1 MSTQY
6 NEDFITNMIS
16 EMVKKQKLPYEE
28 GQIMLI
34 NGMIGTLLTT
44 PDYKLNLITKDI
56 VDILPSVKM
65 DYPYLQQLL
74 FRGGVGAEETKSGD
88 SYERYIPPVLREP
101 DGETANRSLEAIQ
114 RQFNNNSDYALS
126 DSRPTIHVLNLFD
139 TGKDYQELRD
149 LKKLFNDTNV
159 KSLYK
164 RLNTF
169 ITESNSIS
177 KYTFLISCIS
187 FLESISFFYTKNI
200 DGFTSS
206 TIIFLLSAVVMQFQT
221 DEKNRKKIIKHRKT
235 IEQEIERKIDK
246 IASTFR
252 LYNSNRLESPSTL
265 VRSTSEPQLSSI
277 TKSSFELESMSST
290 MEDTQQR
297 FQMDITKEEA
307 IERLLNGDD
316 LLLDGI
322 KTITIQQNIEE
333 YTTNNNQLYD
343 LLRNVVNSYF
353 ELMDRYNKAR
363 EEYREPN
370 GLTDDFIEN
379 HSELSEKVNALI
391 VNIGK
396 LFILMG
402 KGIVTVSKVTGKVTF
417 ILSKVAVSISIQT
430 IRFIHFVLRETG
442 LYPYVIGGTFLW
454 ITRQQI
460 AYPVIKNAIGHFLK
474 STVANQILATIE
486 TKLSNAATA
495 AMSDIAMQA
504 AEKAAAAAGTA
515 AAEAAKG
522 MVFQAVMNGTS
533 TALTSGTQA
542 AITNAAT
549 TAALEAAETVAGE
562 LAKKQIENQ
571 ASNAI
576 INGLTNF
583 VSNPT
588 VLQTLTNGATGL
600 LQLTNGGKKKNKR
613 TRKRNHRKKRKRTR
627 RNR

>member
-16 EMVKKQKLPYEE
+16 EMVKKQKISYEA

-56 VDILPSVKM
+56 VDILPSVNM

-74 FRGGVGAEETKSGD
+74 FRGGAGAEERKNDD
-88 SYERYIPPVLREP
+88 SYQNYREP
-101 DGETANRSLEAIQ
+101 DGEAANRSLEAIQ
-114 RQFNNNSDYALS
+114 TQFNHNSDYALS

-139 TGKDYQELRD
+139 TGKDFQELRD

-169 ITESNSIS
+169 ITGKNSIS

-221 DEKNRKKIIKHRKT
+221 DENNRKEIIKHRKT
-235 IEQEIERKIDK
+235 IEQKIERKVDK

-307 IERLLNGDD
+307 IDRLLNGDD

-353 ELMDRYNKAR
+353 ELMDGYNKAR

-454 ITRQQI
+454 ITRQQV

-504 AEKAAAAAGTA
+504 AEKAGAAAGTA

>member
-6 NEDFITNMIS
+6 NEDFITNMIR
-16 EMVKKQKLPYEE
+16 EMVKKQKISYEA

-56 VDILPSVKM
+56 VDILPSVNM

-74 FRGGVGAEETKSGD
+74 FRGGAGVQETKNDD
-88 SYERYIPPVLREP
+88 SYQGFISPVLREP

-114 RQFNNNSDYALS
+114 TQFNHNTGSAFYENEDRFNPLE
-126 DSRPTIHVLNLFD
+126 LFG
-139 TGKDYQELRD
+139 TGGKDFQELRD

-169 ITESNSIS
+169 ITGSNSIS

-221 DEKNRKKIIKHRKT
+221 DEQNRKKIIKRRKT
-235 IEQEIERKIDK
+235 IEQEIERKVDK

-379 HSELSEKVNALI
+379 HSELSEKVNDLI

-504 AEKAAAAAGTA
+504 AEKAGTA
-515 AAEAAKG
+515 AAEAAKDV
-522 MVFQAVMNGTS
+522 VFQAVMNGTS

-588 VLQTLTNGATGL
+588 VLERLTNGATSL

>member
-16 EMVKKQKLPYEE
+16 EMVKKQKISYEA

-56 VDILPSVKM
+56 VDILPSVNM

-74 FRGGVGAEETKSGD
+74 FRGGAGVEERKSD
-88 SYERYIPPVLREP
+88 EP
-101 DGETANRSLEAIQ
+101 DGEAANDHLVTIQ
-114 RQFNNNSDYALS
+114 TQFNNNSGSALS

-139 TGKDYQELRD
+139 AGKDFQELRD

-169 ITESNSIS
+169 ITGKNSIS

-221 DEKNRKKIIKHRKT
+221 DEQNRKKIIKHRKT
-235 IEQEIERKIDK
+235 IEQEIERKVDK

-277 TKSSFELESMSST
+277 TKSSFELESRSST

-379 HSELSEKVNALI
+379 HSELSEKVNDLI

-454 ITRQQI
+454 ITRQQV

-504 AEKAAAAAGTA
+504 AEKAAAAA
-515 AAEAAKG
+515 AEAAKDV
-522 MVFQAVMNGTS
+522 VFQAVMNGTS

-542 AITNAAT
+542 ALTNAAT

-576 INGLTNF
+576 INGITNF
-583 VSNPT
+583 VSNPS

>member
-16 EMVKKQKLPYEE
+16 EMVKKQKISYEA

-74 FRGGVGAEETKSGD
+74 FRGGAGVEERKSD
-88 SYERYIPPVLREP
+88 EP
-101 DGETANRSLEAIQ
+101 DSETANRSLEAIQ

-169 ITESNSIS
+169 ITGSNSIS

-221 DEKNRKKIIKHRKT
+221 DEKNRKKIIKHRET
-235 IEQEIERKIDK
+235 IEQEIEQKVDK

-290 MEDTQQR
+290 MEDIQQR
-297 FQMDITKEEA
+297 FQIDITKEEA

-583 VSNPT
+583 VSSPS
-588 VLQTLTNGATGL
+588 VLKTLTNGATGL